1 MINKSGA
8 MIGPAAERMM
18 TMTMNELKNTTAL
31 VKAILEQ
38 DKQCRNSDS
47 FLYLKVLSV
56 TGKRKGIDID
66 SMSVPYFLLNLHG
79 TAFPPFES
87 VRRAR
92 QKIQEHN
99 PHLAAS
105 ESVEDF
111 RMENETVFREF
122 ARGEV

>member
-1 MINKSGA
+1 
-8 MIGPAAERMM
+8 MM
-18 TMTMNELKNTTAL
+18 MNDLKNTTAL
-31 VKAILEQ
+31 VKALLEE

-56 TGKRKGIDID
+56 IGKRKGISID

-99 PHLAAS
+99 PHLAAC
-105 ESVEDF
+105 EAVEDF
-111 RMENETVFREF
+111 RTENEMEFREF
-122 ARGEV
+122 ARGAV

>member
-1 MINKSGA
+1 
-8 MIGPAAERMM
+8 
-18 TMTMNELKNTTAL
+18 MTMNDLKNTTAL
-31 VKAILEQ
+31 VKALLEE

-56 TGKRKGIDID
+56 IGKRKGIDID

-92 QKIQEHN
+92 QRIQEHN
-99 PHLAAS
+99 PHLAAC
-105 ESVEDF
+105 EAVEGF
-111 RMENETVFREF
+111 RAENEMEFR
-122 ARGEV
+122 AYVMGDA